1 MPDTKTPAAP
11 VVLSRGAHEPD
22 GEYCLMEHIS
32 VRAGLPWTDHPE
44 CTHPVLAAAARN
56 VNDQLGDEERQALLD
71 LEDDLLAAPPR
82 PGLEPRLSVHLAV
95 WSAAQVLPAY
105 EASYPGDRRPHQ
117 AIEAAKAWLADPSE
131 SNRKAAAAAVA
142 EAVAVAV
149 AEAYPVAVAEATAA
163 AVAVAEAY
171 AVAEAAAVA
180 AAARSSAAAI
190 PGPVDLLRGLIGQ
203 YQELAAADAMRSEH
217 PHATQGDHS

>member
-32 VRAGLPWTDHPE
+32 VRAGLPWSDRPA

-56 VNDQLGDEERQALLD
+56 VNDRLGDEERQALLD
-71 LEDDLLAAPPR
+71 LEDGLLAAPPR
-82 PGLEPRLSVHLAV
+82 PGLEPRLSVQLAV

-105 EASYPGDRRPHQ
+105 EASYPGDQRPHQ

-131 SNRKAAAAAVA
+131 SNRKAAADAAYA
-142 EAVAVAV
+142 D
-149 AEAYPVAVAEATAA
+149 AA
-163 AVAVAEAY
+163 A
-171 AVAEAAAVA
+171 
-180 AAARSSAAAI
+180 
-190 PGPVDLLRGLIGQ
+190 
-203 YQELAAADAMRSEH
+203 AAADAAYADAAAR
-217 PHATQGDHS
+217 